1 VYAYISAL
9 IPGYIVISIFNQT
22 CLVKCIVCVLEVTVF
37 FPCSSLCQYWYVG
50 SGLLH
55 VVRPN

>member
-1 VYAYISAL
+1 MYAYISAL

-37 FPCSSLCQYWYVG
+37 FLALVFVSTGTSE
-50 SGLLH
+50 
-55 VVRPN
+55 VVCYMW